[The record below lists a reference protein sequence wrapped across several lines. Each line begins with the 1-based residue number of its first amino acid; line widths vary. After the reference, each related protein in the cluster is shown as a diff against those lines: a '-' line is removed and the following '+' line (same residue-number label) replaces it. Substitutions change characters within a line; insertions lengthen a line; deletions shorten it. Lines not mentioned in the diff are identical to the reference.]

1 MNLFEESGMEKV
13 MIMNIED
20 LDKYCNRSLDRN
32 AISESDYRS
41 APFDDYCLQVFFY
54 QLQTSL
60 RRFNEWEEI
69 VYTTIYVIISILA
82 LIGNGLVIMAV
93 LWKRAMRTNRN
104 VLILNLALSN
114 LVLALTNIPF
124 LWLPSIDFEFPYSRF
139 FCKIANVLP
148 GSNIYCSTL
157 TISVMAIDRYY
168 SVKQL
173 KVSSNRRQCMK
184 AICISLTI
192 WVVSFFLSLPLLLYY
207 DTTMLYVVKDVNVL
221 DEKGGVKLRSYGW
234 RQCRLAPSRSTTLE
248 MSTQEIQ
255 LLMSVLQVVSLYI
268 VPLFVLSIFNVKL
281 TRFLKTNANQ
291 MAKNRAESRRRRLD
305 LQNSARRNEVNS
317 GSLRS
322 QSIPSLRNTIAE
334 RASDR
339 RTSRTTALLI
349 AMAGSYAALWLPF
362 TLISLL
368 LDLDILYVES
378 HVAVIER
385 IDQTCKMVSM
395 LSICV
400 NPFLYGFLNTNFR
413 HEFSEIYFRYVL
425 CRAKRTGQA
434 RFQHDFSSL
443 AGCTRHNSV
452 YLGVN
457 EAENGLCSILRRSFA
472 GSMERLRTP
481 LRNEQTLSS
490 TVSNKQQSSIAGAE
504 QQSHSETEHFG
515 CDRMANRILLDAD
528 SEKDSFV

>member
-1 MNLFEESGMEKV
+1 M
-13 MIMNIED
+13 
-20 LDKYCNRSLDRN
+20 R
-32 AISESDYRS
+32 
-41 APFDDYCLQVFFY
+41 FY
-54 QLQTSL
+54 
-60 RRFNEWEEI
+60 F
-69 VYTTIYVIISILA
+69 
-82 LIGNGLVIMAV
+82 
-93 LWKRAMRTNRN
+93 
-104 VLILNLALSN
+104 
-114 LVLALTNIPF
+114 
-124 LWLPSIDFEFPYSRF
+124 
-139 FCKIANVLP
+139 
-148 GSNIYCSTL
+148 
-157 TISVMAIDRYY
+157 RYY

-173 KVSSNRRQCMK
+173 KVASNRRQCMK
-184 AICISLTI
+184 AICISLAI
-192 WVVSFFLSLPLLLYY
+192 WVVSFLLSLPLLLYY

-291 MAKNRAESRRRRLD
+291 MAKNRSESRRRRID
-305 LQNSARRNEVNS
+305 AQENARKNGEFT
-317 GSLRS
+317 GTRS
-322 QSIPSLRNTIAE
+322 QSIPSMRSSIAE
-334 RASDR
+334 RASER

-425 CRAKRTGQA
+425 CRAKATGNA
-434 RFQHDFSSL
+434 RFHHDFSSL
-443 AGCTRHNSV
+443 AVSNRNNSV
-452 YLGVN
+452 YVGVSD
-457 EAENGLCSILRRSFA
+457 ADSGLCSILRRSFA
-472 GSMERLRTP
+472 GSLDRLRSMRSEPNT
-481 LRNEQTLSS
+481 SS
-490 TVSNKQQSSIAGAE
+490 SVSNKQHNSTAA
-504 QQSHSETEHFG
+504 TEHLLPDTDHLG
-515 CDRMANRILLDAD
+515 CDRIVLDAD

>member
-1 MNLFEESGMEKV
+1 MNLFEETTVEKV

-20 LDKYCNRSLDRN
+20 LDKYCNRSLNRD
-32 AISESDYRS
+32 ALTEAEYRS

-82 LIGNGLVIMAV
+82 VIGNGLVIIAV
-93 LWKRAMRTNRN
+93 LWKKAMRTNRN

-114 LVLALTNIPF
+114 LVLALINIPF

-173 KVSSNRRQCMK
+173 KVASNRRQCMK
-184 AICISLTI
+184 AICVSLSI
-192 WVVSFFLSLPLLLYY
+192 WVVSFLLSLPLLLYY

-221 DEKGGVKLRSYGW
+221 DEKGGIKLRSYGW

-255 LLMSVLQVVSLYI
+255 LLMSLLQVVSLYI

-291 MAKNRAESRRRRLD
+291 MAKNRSESRRRRD
-305 LQNSARRNEVNS
+305 GDGSKRNGEIGTRSQSNP
-317 GSLRS
+317 SLRS
-322 QSIPSLRNTIAE
+322 SIAE

-368 LDLDILYVES
+368 LDLDILYGES

-425 CRAKRTGQA
+425 CRAKTTGQA

-443 AGCTRHNSV
+443 AVNTRRNSV
-452 YLGVN
+452 YVGVN
-457 EAENGLCSILRRSFA
+457 EENTGLCSILRRSFI
-472 GSMERLRTP
+472 GSVDRLRSPMRHQPT
-481 LRNEQTLSS
+481 SS
-490 TVSNKQQSSIAGAE
+490 SISNKQQSSTAATE
-504 QQSHSETEHFG
+504 YLLPETDHLG
-515 CDRMANRILLDAD
+515 CDRIVLDAD

>member
-1 MNLFEESGMEKV
+1 MD
-13 MIMNIED
+13 IED

-32 AISESDYRS
+32 TISEAAYRA

-82 LIGNGLVIMAV
+82 VIGNGLVIMAV

-173 KVSSNRRQCMK
+173 KVASNRSQCMK
-184 AICISLTI
+184 AICISLAI

-221 DEKGGVKLRSYGW
+221 DERGGVKLRSYGW
-234 RQCRLAPSRSTTLE
+234 RQCRLAPSRPTTLE

-291 MAKNRAESRRRRLD
+291 MARNRSESRRRRVEA
-305 LQNSARRNEVNS
+305 QEAAKKNAEIHGGNP
-317 GSLRS
+317 RS
-322 QSIPSLRNTIAE
+322 HSIPSLRSSIAE

-378 HVAVIER
+378 HVAIIER

-425 CRAKRTGQA
+425 CRAKSPGQA

-443 AGCTRHNSV
+443 AVATRPSSV
-452 YLGVN
+452 YVGVS

-472 GSMERLRTP
+472 GSMDRLRSP
-481 LRNEQTLSS
+481 LRHEPTYSS
-490 TVSNKQQSSIAGAE
+490 ALSNKQPNSFAAAERSISDAD
-504 QQSHSETEHFG
+504 HFA
-515 CDRMANRILLDAD
+515 CDRIAERIVLDAD

>member
-1 MNLFEESGMEKV
+1 MSSSVMGNIFLHACVLF
-13 MIMNIED
+13 
-20 LDKYCNRSLDRN
+20 
-32 AISESDYRS
+32 
-41 APFDDYCLQVFFY
+41 QVFFY

-82 LIGNGLVIMAV
+82 VIGNGLVIMAV
-93 LWKRAMRTNRN
+93 LWKKAMRTNRN

-157 TISVMAIDRYY
+157 TISVMAIDRTYGVNTPTLEESTKGQKADFSRSCIILPHILARLHRLFLSRYY

-173 KVSSNRRQCMK
+173 KIASNRRQCMK

-192 WVVSFFLSLPLLLYY
+192 WVVSFLLSLPLLLYY

-221 DEKGGVKLRSYGW
+221 DEKGGIKLRSYGW

-291 MAKNRAESRRRRLD
+291 MAKNRSESRRRRAETD
-305 LQNSARRNEVNS
+305 MGRRNGEI
-317 GSLRS
+317 GKQRS
-322 QSIPSLRNTIAE
+322 QSIPSLRSSIAE
-334 RASDR
+334 RASER

-349 AMAGSYAALWLPF
+349 AMAFSYAALWLPF

-425 CRAKRTGQA
+425 CRAKTTGQG

-443 AGCTRHNSV
+443 AVTTRLEV
-452 YLGVN
+452 KFLIPDY
-457 EAENGLCSILRRSFA
+457 C
-472 GSMERLRTP
+472 
-481 LRNEQTLSS
+481 
-490 TVSNKQQSSIAGAE
+490 
-504 QQSHSETEHFG
+504 
-515 CDRMANRILLDAD
+515 
-528 SEKDSFV
+528 FV